1 MSSNEKWDRR
11 FLELASHIGEWSKD
25 PSTKVGA
32 VIVDNDRRIVSTGY
46 NGFPKNVVDD
56 EQKLNNRDVKYEM
69 IIHGE
74 INAILF
80 AQRSLKHCTLYTTPF
95 MPCSRCASIIVQSGI
110 NRVVAPNNFP
120 ERWAK
125 QFDTS
130 IQIFKE
136 SNVTVDFYD

>member
-136 SNVTVDFYD
+136 SNITVDFYD